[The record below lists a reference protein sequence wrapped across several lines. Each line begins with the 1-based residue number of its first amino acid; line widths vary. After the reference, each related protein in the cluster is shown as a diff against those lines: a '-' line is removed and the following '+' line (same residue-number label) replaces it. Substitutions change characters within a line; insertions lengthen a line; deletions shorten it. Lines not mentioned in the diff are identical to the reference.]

1 MICHCSL
8 SLKRGSVHA
17 ASARWFG
24 SGREE
29 ERNCED
35 AGSVIWCYIYAARVG
50 VELLDYFS
58 FKVRLSDCLILLAGR
73 VQRYR

>member
-1 MICHCSL
+1 MPLLVEFEERIGT
-8 SLKRGSVHA
+8 RGECKVV
-17 ASARWFG
+17 WV
-24 SGREE
+24 GREE